1 MLSNDVMRSLRFMLE
16 LNNAKVVE
24 ICLSAGCLVTIE
36 EMYEFMTSEDEEG
49 FVRCPDEVLA
59 YFLNGVI
66 IYKRGKDESR
76 PATPIDI
83 PVNNN
88 QVMKK
93 LRVAFQL
100 REEDMLEL
108 IQSSGFKFGKN
119 ELSAVLRKQGHGNYR
134 ECGDQALRHFLKG
147 LTMRVKPASKTDEP
161 K

>member
-1 MLSNDVMRSLRFMLE
+1 MLE
-16 LNNAKVVE
+16 LNNQKVVE
-24 ICLSAGCLVTIE
+24 ICLSAGCLVTID

-66 IYKRGKDESR
+66 MYKRGKDESR
-76 PATPIDI
+76 PAPPIEV

-100 REEDMLEL
+100 REEDMLEV
-108 IQSSGFKFGKN
+108 IQSSGFKFSKN
-119 ELSAVLRKQGHGNYR
+119 ELSAVLRKQGQGNYR

-147 LTMRVKPASKTDEP
+147 LTMRVKPPSKTDEA

>member
-1 MLSNDVMRSLRFMLE
+1 MLE
-16 LNNAKVVE
+16 LNNQKVVE
-24 ICLSAGCLVTIE
+24 ICLSAGCLVTID

-66 IYKRGKDESR
+66 MYKRGKDESR
-76 PATPIDI
+76 PAPPIEV

-100 REEDMLEL
+100 REEDMLEV
-108 IQSSGFKFGKN
+108 IQSSGFKFSKN
-119 ELSAVLRKQGHGNYR
+119 ELSAVLRKQGQGNYR

-147 LTMRVKPASKTDEP
+147 LTTRVKPPSKTDEA